1 VQGTYWGWQAAGNA
15 IAAGAATGGTLAAMS
30 GEDVLAGTL
39 SGGLGGMSG
48 GGLERPFTGVGDA
61 AATVSQAVPQT
72 TTSQVGMFSKPAGVS
87 RAIAPGTMAGI
98 GNPALTTSGGMGI
111 DPSTGF
117 SNFGMT
123 DATMG
128 ANVTPT
134 SQGNWF
140 ERAFEGARRASGTP
154 AGDPTPMLGLD
165 KKSVTGYLAGTGNIT
180 PAGPLQ
186 MAMKLGSPLASMGI
200 GGLEE
205 SDFMVDPEFNDP
217 RDKYDPY
224 SKLNLNKDTGIM
236 KQ

>member
-1 VQGTYWGWQAAGNA
+1 
-15 IAAGAATGGTLAAMS
+15 
-30 GEDVLAGTL
+30 
-39 SGGLGGMSG
+39 
-48 GGLERPFTGVGDA
+48 
-61 AATVSQAVPQT
+61 
-72 TTSQVGMFSKPAGVS
+72 
-87 RAIAPGTMAGI
+87 MAGI

-111 DPSTGF
+111 DPSTWF

-165 KKSVTGYLAGTGNIT
+165 KKSVTGYLAGT
-180 PAGPLQ
+180 PAVEGTNLQ
-186 MAMKLGSPLASMGI
+186 AAMKLGSPLASMGM

-217 RDKYDPY
+217 RDKYDP
-224 SKLNLNKDTGIM
+224 
-236 KQ
+236 